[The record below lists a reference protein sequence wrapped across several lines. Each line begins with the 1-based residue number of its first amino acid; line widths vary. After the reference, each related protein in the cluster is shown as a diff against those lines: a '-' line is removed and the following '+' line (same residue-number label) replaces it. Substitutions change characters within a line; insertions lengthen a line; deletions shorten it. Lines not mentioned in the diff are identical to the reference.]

1 MATQSVQCGLVLV
14 TASCKAR
21 NVDGVGFA
29 VSCGPALVL
38 NNSSKPVHIQAQAQ
52 SSTGGYVNGAANVD
66 VRLQPKTSTTLP
78 AIPAGAQWV
87 VIYATGRTLADV
99 GLLVIGGAVVVT
111 TLAGVGIFDLARAA
125 WRKVDGRNKRASHR

>member
-1 MATQSVQCGLVLV
+1 MATQSVQCGPVLV
-14 TASCKAR
+14 TAPCKAQ
-21 NVDGVGFA
+21 NVDNLGFA
-29 VSCGPALVL
+29 VCGPAMVL
-38 NNSSKPVHIQAQAQ
+38 NNSSKPVHLQAQAQ
-52 SSTGGYVNGAANVD
+52 SSTGGYVNGSVNVD

-78 AIPAGAQWV
+78 AIPSGAQWI

-125 WRKVDGRNKRASHR
+125 WRKVDGNGKRASKR